1 MNLVIWIA
9 IAAFISTLIG
19 GLIALKL
26 KKALPF
32 FFAFSTGTLI
42 AVAFLDLL
50 PESINLA
57 NSISL
62 DTKYIFLTVV
72 LSFLFYS
79 FLEKYFL
86 AHHHHEDD
94 DHGHI
99 LGPIGAGSLVF
110 HSFLDGA
117 AIGAAFQV
125 NPAVG
130 LIVALA
136 VIAHD
141 FTDGINTVTL
151 MLKNKHNSKRAMLF
165 LIFDAL
171 APVLGIL
178 LTSLIHIN
186 EQILA
191 FIFAF
196 FVGEFIYIGA
206 ANLLPE
212 THKHKSWFIT
222 LFMLIGAGLI
232 YLLSNV
238 IA

>member
-1 MNLVIWIA
+1 MNLIIWIA
-9 IAAFISTLIG
+9 IAAFVSTLIG
-19 GLIALKL
+19 GLIAIRL

-50 PESINLA
+50 PESIELA
-57 NSISL
+57 QGIAL
-62 DTKYIFLTVV
+62 DTKYIFLTIV

-99 LGPIGAGSLVF
+99 LGPIGAGSLVL

-151 MLKNKHNSKRAMLF
+151 MLKNKHNSKRAMIF
-165 LIFDAL
+165 LVMDAL

-178 LTSLIHIN
+178 LTTLINID
-186 EQILA
+186 QKILA
-191 FIFAF
+191 FILAF
-196 FVGEFIYIGA
+196 FIGEFIYIGA

-222 LFMLIGAGLI
+222 LFMILGAGLI
-232 YLLSNV
+232 YLLSNI